1 MRLGIITDV
10 HLGPTLAEAEQREGQ
25 AVKLTRYA
33 APLTEQVVY
42 GWRTRERPEL
52 VLNLGDVLSDV
63 SREVDRES
71 YAYFCSLL
79 DDAGVPVL
87 HVAGN
92 HDQVNLSD
100 QDLLE
105 LWQLDRRWPA
115 ALRHEASTAYAVDF
129 GGHRF
134 VILSTRFQPP
144 EGVFLGAGQLE
155 FLHSCLASAP
165 GPCVLLTHQP
175 ASEMSLRGNRWFEA
189 DPHLALIHERGELR
203 RILARHAHV
212 LAAFNGHAHWN
223 HVDVIGGVPFI
234 TVQSLTENIDPA
246 GVPRAAA
253 ASAIVELSESGL
265 ELCVSGAQPLR
276 FALRR

>member
-10 HLGPTLAEAEQREGQ
+10 HLGPAVAAAEQREGQ
-25 AVKLTRYA
+25 PVKLTQYA

-42 GWRTRERPEL
+42 GWRTREQPEL

-63 SREVDRES
+63 SRDVDRDN
-71 YAYFCSLL
+71 YAHFCSLL

-92 HDQVNLSD
+92 HDQVHLSD
-100 QDLLE
+100 GDLLQ

-115 ALRHEASTAYAVDF
+115 ALRHEGSTAYAVDF
-129 GGHRF
+129 AGYRF
-134 VILSTRFQPP
+134 VILSTRWQPP

-155 FLHSCLASAP
+155 FLERCLASAA
-165 GPCVLLTHQP
+165 GPCVLLTHQS
-175 ASEMSLRGNRWFEA
+175 ASEMSLAGNRWFEA
-189 DPHLALIHERGELR
+189 EPHLARIHERAELR
-203 RILARHAHV
+203 RILARHGNV

-234 TVQSLTENIDPA
+234 TVQSLTENANPTGTPA
-246 GVPRAAA
+246 PAA
-253 ASAIVELSESGL
+253 ASAIVELSSSGV
-265 ELCVSGAQPLR
+265 ELCVSGAHPLR